1 MQVEYEWKA
10 GLVFGLEAD
19 KILVV
24 PEEAEDFDVD
34 APPHEVIYLHL
45 GFISIAFILGVQK
58 LKRPLTGPLLWYQ

>member
-1 MQVEYEWKA
+1 MQVEFEWKA

-24 PEEAEDFDVD
+24 PEEAKDFDVD

-45 GFISIAFILGVQK
+45 GFISIAFILGM
-58 LKRPLTGPLLWYQ
+58 

>member
-1 MQVEYEWKA
+1 MQVEFEWKT

-24 PEEAEDFDVD
+24 PEEAKDFDVA

-45 GFISIAFILGVQK
+45 GFISIAFILGV
-58 LKRPLTGPLLWYQ
+58 